1 MIKINWLSE
10 DKNYF
15 EIYYFDYI
23 YYKELIQTNQK
34 NILSSCE
41 AEYCPLNAKSIYR
54 KLPWYLLWL
63 DICDVVN
70 FLPTLTPNFL
80 NYIEPLNNKEM
91 NICLDILFGG
101 GLQTEL
107 IQIINYL
114 KYTLPN
120 KQIGDLFIRLIGAPH
135 LAELMELNADK
146 NVLMFD
152 QTDDN
157 INRARY
163 FENMYNKWLYF
174 NGKLSDTIRSTHFY
188 SLKKFSLQI
197 HKNIET
203 TNKLPNCKHIIFT
216 FDSVDDCG
224 SSTYIYEQLKEKLS
238 DNKTNDNTIALS
250 ICSNNHPLDTD
261 IDILYSNK
269 YFNIKLQNVNKKI
282 SLVAGGL
289 IGGLVGGLAG
299 WFLIKFYRK

>member
-10 DKNYF
+10 DKNCF
-15 EIYYFDYI
+15 QIYYFDYI
-23 YYKELIQTNQK
+23 YYRELIQTNQQNS

-41 AEYCPLNAKSIYR
+41 AEYCPLNVKSIYR

-63 DICDVVN
+63 DICDIVN
-70 FLPTLTPNFL
+70 V
-80 NYIEPLNNKEM
+80 
-91 NICLDILFGG
+91 LFGG

-107 IQIINYL
+107 IQIMNYL
-114 KYTLPN
+114 KYILPN
-120 KQIGDLFIRLIGAPH
+120 KKIGDLVIRLIGAPH
-135 LAELMELNADK
+135 LSELMELNADK
-146 NVLMFD
+146 NVLIFD
-152 QTDDN
+152 PSDN
-157 INRARY
+157 NLSRSRY

-174 NGKLSDTIRSTHFY
+174 NGKLSDTIRSINFY
-188 SLKKFSLQI
+188 SLRKCSLQI

-203 TNKLPNCKHIIFT
+203 IDKLQNCKHIIFT

-238 DNKTNDNTIALS
+238 DNKINNISGNVTALS
-250 ICSNNHPLDTD
+250 ICSNTNPLDSD

-269 YFNIKLQNVNKKI
+269 YLNIKLQNVNKKI
-282 SLVAGGL
+282 GLLAGGL

-299 WFLIKFYRK
+299 WFAIKFYRK